1 MSDATI
7 FGLCAA
13 ALVGLGVYGLIVN
26 PQPLR
31 KILAFNVVGS
41 GVFLLAGAIARRGA
55 GAGFGGDPV
64 PQALLITGIVVAF
77 SATALAVAL
86 LLRLHDA
93 TGSVTLSSDAPTEA
107 RARCRR
113 PVVAGRLPDRCHD
126 YDARRFAARAGGAGP
141 VRRGDSRAGSRWPQ
155 SAAHRPADAR
165 PRAGHRA
172 GHRRR
177 LPAFGQRARVPAG
190 RLGAAARRGAARRQP
205 LGGDAGWPS
214 PW

>member
-1 MSDATI
+1 MTDATI

-13 ALVGLGVYGLIVN
+13 VLVGLGVYGLIVN

-41 GVFLLAGAIARRGA
+41 GVFLLLGAIARRGA

-93 TGSVTLSSDAPTEA
+93 TGSVTLSSDGPPKPAP
-107 RARCRR
+107 
-113 PVVAGRLPDRCHD
+113 
-126 YDARRFAARAGGAGP
+126 DADVDGA
-141 VRRGDSRAGSRWPQ
+141 
-155 SAAHRPADAR
+155 
-165 PRAGHRA
+165 
-172 GHRRR
+172 
-177 LPAFGQRARVPAG
+177 
-190 RLGAAARRGAARRQP
+190 
-205 LGGDAGWPS
+205 
-214 PW
+214 